1 MVTSPKANILSAL
14 VILNRSNAFP
24 KTPRSD
30 VVVEL
35 SFEDFAI
42 VILRGAIWFR
52 ALDLG
57 IKTITGR
64 KRDNWWISLKST
76 FGMRDSDSSKKSFA
90 SRSIES
96 RANSATWVFITDAV
110 ELPRFRAPR
119 LRKPVKNRWVIAFFL
134 GSFIV

>member
-1 MVTSPKANILSAL
+1 MA
-14 VILNRSNAFP
+14 
-24 KTPRSD
+24 
-30 VVVEL
+30 EL
-35 SFEDFAI
+35 SFEDFAT
-42 VILRGAIWFR
+42 VILRGATWFW

-64 KRDNWWISLKST
+64 KRDNCWISRKST
-76 FGMRDSDSSKKSFA
+76 LRMRDSDSSKKSFA

-96 RANSATWVFITDAV
+96 RANSATGVFITDAV
-110 ELPRFRAPR
+110 ELPRFGAPR